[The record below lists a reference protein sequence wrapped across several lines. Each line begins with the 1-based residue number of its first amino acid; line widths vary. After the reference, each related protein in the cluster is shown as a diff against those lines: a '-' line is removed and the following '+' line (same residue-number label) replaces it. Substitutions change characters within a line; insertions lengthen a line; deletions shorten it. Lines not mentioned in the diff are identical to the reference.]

1 MIFKRHYSTSSDADV
16 GTLYAD
22 RNLINRRNVTADVHS
37 NWANNK
43 AFALLEIKARVIA
56 AAMQVLGMESIDDE
70 PSNYP
75 VTEALRNGDALHRKL
90 YLNKIGAQVV
100 DQFAMDGVSLEKL
113 VDGILSEQEQHDIIN
128 NQQLT
133 PEGRF
138 PCRSQGCT
146 KSFKYDG
153 KRRRDHE
160 LTHNPPPAVP
170 EQFSQASNA
179 HKKTDNKDDIKSDD
193 AFNYNCS
200 LLNQGLLFF
209 NFLDATSEGD
219 GERTIRSW
227 KFFLLHFK
235 EEKSTQSKYALEA
248 LYLLFQVYAL
258 LPPDQAHKLVWN
270 RTVNNKGGRGNNV
283 ALDLDLEHDNNYLK
297 QSIKNLGAN
306 VTPEAVLRISRSQ
319 KVTHQILLNLD
330 KECKVKSKSGRHVS
344 ADYTKDL
351 NTIVKS
357 LAEEQVF
364 IHNPGRQ
371 YTCFPNFSRDSLSR
385 LDISKLFKWINNH
398 KKNVE
403 LARKAR

>member
-43 AFALLEIKARVIA
+43 AFALLEIKARIIA
-56 AAMQVLGMESIDDE
+56 AAMEVLGMGTMDD
-70 PSNYP
+70 
-75 VTEALRNGDALHRKL
+75 VK
-90 YLNKIGAQVV
+90 
-100 DQFAMDGVSLEKL
+100 
-113 VDGILSEQEQHDIIN
+113 
-128 NQQLT
+128 
-133 PEGRF
+133 
-138 PCRSQGCT
+138 C
-146 KSFKYDG
+146 
-153 KRRRDHE
+153 
-160 LTHNPPPAVP
+160 
-170 EQFSQASNA
+170 
-179 HKKTDNKDDIKSDD
+179 DD

-200 LLNQGLLFF
+200 FLNQGLLLM

-219 GERTIRSW
+219 GERTLRSW

-270 RTVNNKGGRGNNV
+270 RTINNKGGLGHNV

-297 QSIKNLGAN
+297 QSIRNLGAN

-319 KVTHQILLNLD
+319 KVTSQILLNLD
-330 KECKVKSKSGRHVS
+330 KECKVKPKSGRHVS

-351 NTIVKS
+351 KTVVKAI
-357 LAEEQVF
+357 AEERVF
-364 IHNPGRQ
+364 NYNPGRQ
-371 YTCFPNFSRDSLSR
+371 YTCFQNFPRDSLSR
-385 LDISKLFKWINNH
+385 LDCSKLFQWINRH
-398 KKNVE
+398 KKNIE